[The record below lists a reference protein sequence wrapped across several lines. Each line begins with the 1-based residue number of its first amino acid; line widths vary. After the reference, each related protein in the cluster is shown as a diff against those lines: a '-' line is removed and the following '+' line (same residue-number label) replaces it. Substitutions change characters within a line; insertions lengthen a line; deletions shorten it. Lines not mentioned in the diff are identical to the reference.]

1 MTATCKAEEMTPN
14 EFKAAIDRFPVV
26 ILATGILEWHAD
38 HLPLG
43 LDALKMRGIAER
55 LAERTGAILLPQQ
68 WFGVVGFE
76 EMRGTI
82 TFSKDLVKRIA
93 HEFFRNLEKMGAKV
107 IVFVTGH
114 YGPYQ
119 VGTVKEAAAEYMA
132 DHDVRIIAQ
141 PEYEGV
147 RMPNGEEPADHA
159 GKYETSMAMALFPE
173 LVRMDEYKTELEIPS
188 DYPYVENPWDY
199 HSPTGPWSFGQ
210 DLRETASA
218 ELGEQT
224 IALIL
229 DHLAARIEEE
239 LAAATA

>member
-1 MTATCKAEEMTPN
+1 MTATRKAEEMTPN

-141 PEYEGV
+141 PEYEGPRGWPV
-147 RMPNGEEPADHA
+147 EPMGNAEI
-159 GKYETSMAMALFPE
+159 Y
-173 LVRMDEYKTELEIPS
+173 LVRLFGTFAQKRLDSDFEAVDARRRLGRQPRRLANSQTRALVKKNLESQFHATHIGPS
-188 DYPYVENPWDY
+188 GDRP
-199 HSPTGPWSFGQ
+199 
-210 DLRETASA
+210 
-218 ELGEQT
+218 
-224 IALIL
+224 
-229 DHLAARIEEE
+229 
-239 LAAATA
+239 ATAKDD

>member
-1 MTATCKAEEMTPN
+1 MKYRAEEMTPH

-55 LAERTGAILLPQQ
+55 LAQRTGAVLLPQQ

-82 TFSKDLVKRIA
+82 TFSKALVKRIA
-93 HEFFRNLEKMGAKV
+93 QEFFRNLEKMGAKV

-119 VGTVKEAAAEYMA
+119 VGTIKEAADEYMA
-132 DHDVRIIAQ
+132 GHDVRIIAQ

-147 RMPNGEEPADHA
+147 RLPNGEEPCDHA

-173 LVRMDEYKTELEIPS
+173 LVRMDEYKTTLEIPS
-188 DYPYVENPWDY
+188 DYPYVQNDWEY
-199 HSPTGPWSFGQ
+199 HSPEGTWDFHQ
-210 DLRETASA
+210 DLCETASP
-218 ELGEQT
+218 ELGEQV
-224 IALIL
+224 IALIV
-229 DHLAARIEEE
+229 DHLAARIDEE
-239 LAAATA
+239 LAAGLK